1 MRKKITAVAAG
12 VAALSAVALGVGA
25 SPAAASPGGCVWGT
39 DACLFYHSNESG
51 GFNGDGGNDNYGAAW
66 YFEGCSGGN
75 CDGDGQQVYNNIG
88 YVYNESYRTVTIFA
102 LYNCNYNGPNLTIG
116 PTTGQTLYG
125 SGVYNHDASQC
136 FS

>member
-25 SPAAASPGGCVWGT
+25 SPASASPGGCVWGT
-39 DACLFYHSNESG
+39 DACLFDHSNFSG
-51 GFNGDGGNDNYGAAW
+51 GFNGDGGNDNYLSAW

-75 CDGDGQQVYNNIG
+75 CDGDGQQVYDNVG
-88 YVYNESYRTVTIFA
+88 AVYNESYRTVTIFGW
-102 LYNCNYNGPNLTIG
+102 YNCDWNGPHLTIS
-116 PTTGQTLYG
+116 PTTEQTLYNT
-125 SGVYNHDASQC
+125 SVYNIDASQC